1 MSEVI
6 AVIDRVDDGEYE
18 GKPHKKI
25 LTKAGETFKIG
36 QRLSPKWNIL
46 KPGTPIWLIMDN
58 YKGNEYV
65 KDIDACYDVAMD
77 RVKELSQPAAKNPR
91 DISIE
96 RQVAVKC
103 TCDLMAAK
111 VEIPEDIQTMTLE
124 WIRSALK

>member
-25 LTKAGETFKIG
+25 LTKAGASFKIG
-36 QRLSPKWNIL
+36 QRLSAKWGIL
-46 KPGTPIWLIMDN
+46 QPGTPVRLIMDT

-65 KDIDACYDVAMD
+65 KDVDACINIVAETI
-77 RVKELSQPAAKNPR
+77 KELSEPAPKNPR

-111 VEIPEDIQTMTLE
+111 VEIPEDIQTMTME

>member
-25 LTKAGETFKIG
+25 LTKAGASFKIG
-36 QRLSPKWNIL
+36 QRLSAKWGIL
-46 KPGTPIWLIMDN
+46 QPGTPVRLIMDT

-65 KDIDACYDVAMD
+65 KDVDACINIVAETI
-77 RVKELSQPAAKNPR
+77 KELSEPAPKNPR

-96 RQVAVKC
+96 RQTAVKC
-103 TCDLMAAK
+103 VCDILAGGQPVPDDLK
-111 VEIPEDIQTMTLE
+111 EMTFE
-124 WIRSALK
+124 WIRGALK